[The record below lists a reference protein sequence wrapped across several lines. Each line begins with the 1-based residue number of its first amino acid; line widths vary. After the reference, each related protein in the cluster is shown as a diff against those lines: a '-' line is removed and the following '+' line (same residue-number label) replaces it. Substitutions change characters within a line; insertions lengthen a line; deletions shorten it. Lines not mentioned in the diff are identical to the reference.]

1 MSIRLVVLKPFGGFK
16 RGDMIINPAEVAK
29 ILASSHSS
37 FVVRV
42 SSAEG

>member
-16 RGDMIINPAEVAK
+16 RGDMIIDPTEVAK
-29 ILASSHSS
+29 ILSSSHSS

-42 SSAEG
+42 SSTGG